1 MILICFCSNPQK
13 RVPAA
18 FSGKH
23 QSTDIVIF
31 YSHNSYFEVMNHGK
45 SNYALLVLNSLRKK
59 SHSFLKRSLTLT
71 KVKY

>member
-45 SNYALLVLNSLRKK
+45 SNYALLVLNSLRFISQTKPYIDK
-59 SHSFLKRSLTLT
+59 GQILTSS
-71 KVKY
+71 

>member
-18 FSGKH
+18 FSRKY

-31 YSHNSYFEVMNHGK
+31 YSHNSYFEVMNHDE
-45 SNYALLVLNSLRKK
+45 SNYAILVLNSLI
-59 SHSFLKRSLTLT
+59 
-71 KVKY
+71 